1 MGYVNV
7 QVGGSF
13 VGHFGIKSV
22 IEQFSAMEHGHA
34 DAVARAI
41 EYLSSVVLPRATALD
56 HELQAAGEAPS
67 GGFTP
72 KRITARPLSGITHD
86 G

>member
-13 VGHFGIKSV
+13 VGHFGMTSV
-22 IEQFSAMEHGHA
+22 TERFSALENGHA

-41 EYLSSVVLPRATALD
+41 EYLSAVVLPRSIALD
-56 HELQAAGEAPS
+56 HELQTQGAAPS

-72 KRITARPLSGITHD
+72 KRITSRPSDSTGD
-86 G
+86 